1 MKQIEKI
8 YCQRCKKKQPWEQRM
23 WCRTCKCC
31 NIILLDENV
40 EKMKNSAKVKSEA
53 TDKVTKQRSKK

>member
-1 MKQIEKI
+1 
-8 YCQRCKKKQPWEQRM
+8 M

-40 EKMKNSAKVKSEA
+40 AKAEKKTKVIKEV
-53 TDKVTKQRSKK
+53 TDKVTKQRSKSK